1 MIAAIVSNLPPW
13 SLQAAAVVA
22 AAALLPW
29 LFRLDVAGVR
39 YTYWRGVAVLCLA
52 LPWIQPYEH
61 GHAVATAVTANVAVA
76 TSTAQS
82 TAVATSRTDW
92 ALMTVSV
99 LTAGILLRLVWLG
112 FGLIKLRRLRQ
123 DAIVNQPVLADGD
136 LQPALGTHADI
147 RYARDLQQPVTF
159 GVRRPLVLLP
169 EVMRNQPPD
178 IQRAVI
184 GHELLH
190 VKRRDWAWLIVEE
203 IAVCVFWF
211 HPASW
216 WLASRIQCARE
227 EVVDELAIL
236 LTGRRRTYVAA
247 LLAFADTTSV
257 VPTAAF
263 ARRRHLLRRIA
274 LVSKEDV
281 MSSRR
286 IVVTCAA
293 MALIVG
299 LGSWYAVSAFPL
311 RGGDQAPAAS
321 FETGPLELKAHPV
334 TPENPVPRRVH
345 YEPVMI
351 PDSIDS
357 IRGNFGVKVTL
368 DDVGRVAEARV
379 VKIEVSMPG
388 ITYEAHAETDLRNRG
403 TRLLDGLGKDGGN
416 AEVAQRRRDFEALLA
431 AAAASV
437 RQWRYDPPFEAPLT
451 FAVDVPFAKG
461 SEVMEFK
468 PRQQVMEFKPAREGD
483 ALRVGGTIKA
493 PTKVKDVRPVYPP
506 IAREAGVA
514 GVVIIEV
521 KIGTDGRVE
530 EGRVLRSIPLLD
542 QAALDA
548 VKQWEFTPTM
558 LNGVPVPVIMTVT
571 INFYPDGK

>member
-1 MIAAIVSNLPPW
+1 MITAIVANLLPG
-13 SLQAAAVVA
+13 SLQAAGVVA

-39 YTYWRGVAVLCLA
+39 YAYWRAVAILCLA
-52 LPWIQPYEH
+52 LPWIQPYTH
-61 GHAVATAVTANVAVA
+61 GRAVAVSVAADVAVAGSQARSATVATARLDWGVIVLVVLAAGVLMRLLWLAV
-76 TSTAQS
+76 
-82 TAVATSRTDW
+82 
-92 ALMTVSV
+92 
-99 LTAGILLRLVWLG
+99 GLVR
-112 FGLIKLRRLRQ
+112 LRRMRRVALIERPVVV
-123 DAIVNQPVLADGD
+123 DAD
-136 LQPALGTHADI
+136 LQPALGTRAEI

-159 GVRRPLVLLP
+159 GLRRPLVLLP
-169 EVMRNQPPD
+169 ESMRNQPPE

-203 IAVCVFWF
+203 LAVCLFWF

-216 WLASRIQCARE
+216 WLAARIQCARE
-227 EVVDELAIL
+227 EVVDELAVL
-236 LTGRRRTYVAA
+236 LTGRRRTYVEA

-263 ARRRHLLRRIA
+263 ARRRHLVRRIA

-286 IVVTCAA
+286 IVATCAA

-299 LGSWYAVSAFPL
+299 LGSWYAVAAFPL
-311 RGGDQAPAAS
+311 RDSGQATTAAS
-321 FETGPLELKAHPV
+321 FEAGPLELRAHAV

-345 YEPVMI
+345 YEPVML

-368 DDVGRVAEARV
+368 DDVGRVAEARYV
-379 VKIEVSMPG
+379 RMQFATPG
-388 ITYEAHAETDLRNRG
+388 LTFEAHSAVDLRDRG
-403 TRLLDGLGKDGGN
+403 TRLLEGVAKGDGRVDA
-416 AEVAQRRRDFEALLA
+416 AESRRTFEALFDSV
-431 AAAASV
+431 AASV
-437 RQWRYDPPFEAPLT
+437 RQWRYDPPFEAPLS
-451 FAVDVPFAKG
+451 FVVDVPFSKG
-461 SEVMEFK
+461 PEVMAFK
-468 PRQQVMEFKPAREGD
+468 PRQEGD
-483 ALRVGGTIKA
+483 ALRVGGNIKS
-493 PTKVKDVRPVYPP
+493 PVKIKDVKPVYPP

-521 KIGTDGRVE
+521 RIGTDGRVE
-530 EGRVLRSIPLLD
+530 DGRVLRSIPLLD

-548 VKQWEFTPTM
+548 VKQWEFAPTLM
-558 LNGVPVPVIMTVT
+558 NGVAVPIMMTVT
-571 INFYPDGK
+571 INFYPDAK